1 MQTTECCL
9 QLVIFL
15 HTFEMVSPAHA
26 AFWRLRPIIV
36 SSTTMKSFFKLSHS
50 SHLARESSFIISWT
64 ALVQNSNFCSCILWR
79 VRLAPGTCASLC
91 VRPCNLARHSVAGDN
106 LNNGSGWQT
115 LIYTHRNFLL
125 IIVSLKIDDT
135 RQNQWLC
142 VIRIRVLEAWNSP
155 LSEPHSPVFFTI
167 SSTGSSSSSS
177 SSVFFFLS

>member
-1 MQTTECCL
+1 
-9 QLVIFL
+9 
-15 HTFEMVSPAHA
+15 MVSPAHA

-106 LNNGSGWQT
+106 LNNGSEWQT
-115 LIYTHRNFLL
+115 LIYTHRNFLP

-135 RQNQWLC
+135 RETDGFVSFVSESWKPETVLYQNRTHPFSLPFLLRGRVHLHHRLTFSFSRHC
-142 VIRIRVLEAWNSP
+142 V
-155 LSEPHSPVFFTI
+155 
-167 SSTGSSSSSS
+167 GS
-177 SSVFFFLS
+177 